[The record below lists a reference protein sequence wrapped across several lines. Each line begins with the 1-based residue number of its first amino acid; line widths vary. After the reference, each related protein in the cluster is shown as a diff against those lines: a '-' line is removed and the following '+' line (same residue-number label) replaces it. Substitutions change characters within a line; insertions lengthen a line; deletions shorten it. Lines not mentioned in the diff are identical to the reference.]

1 MDNKKTSIFLYF
13 IFTVI
18 MAFFLY
24 MIYIGANGLA
34 LTPRKAIFT
43 YKQGETI
50 KTDPGYYFK
59 GVTDPDR
66 VKMDL
71 SRVDAKKPG
80 VYTIQAKQSSRHY
93 EFKIRVTE

>member
-1 MDNKKTSIFLYF
+1 MKNKRIVLIYTF
-13 IFTVI
+13 IFMI
-18 MAFFLY
+18 MVGCLF

-34 LTPRKAIFT
+34 LTPRKMVFT

-71 SRVDAKKPG
+71 SKVDSKKPG